1 MNNFVSYLNL
11 IFVITGIYI
20 EANKLHDTHGW
31 WMMTVI
37 LLIFPLYNFI
47 FLNDFIREKIDN
59 NNFFPEIGDIRGG
72 AYWHYSEEE
81 KEFLQKHGESI
92 HKEGKKIDF
101 QLRDG
106 HGIYFTN
113 ICGFIGFG
121 IISIMDLKN
130 GWESASNEQ
139 LFWYTAPILSMLN
152 FISIQTAWY
161 SKPVYTRNRYL
172 PRS

>member
-11 IFVITGIYI
+11 IFVITVTYI
-20 EANKLHDTHGW
+20 EVNKLHDTHGW
-31 WMMTVI
+31 WMITAI
-37 LLIFPLYNFI
+37 LLIFYLTNFI

-59 NNFFPEIGDIRGG
+59 TNLFPEIGDIRGE
-72 AYWHYSEEE
+72 AYWNYSQDE
-81 KEFLQKHGESI
+81 KEFLNKHGEST
-92 HKEGKKIDF
+92 HNEGKKKDF

-106 HGIYFTN
+106 HGIYLAN
-113 ICGFIGFG
+113 ICGFIGIG
-121 IISIMDLKN
+121 IISIMDLKD
-130 GWESASNEQ
+130 GWEGATNEQ
-139 LFWYTAPILSMLN
+139 LLWYTAPILSMLN